1 MITEHG
7 VYETNKNRKK
17 NITNSKKMLHRPVVK
32 LFKSLPGFCIEIIW
46 GSRGLPGEK
55 AVVSKK

>member
-1 MITEHG
+1 
-7 VYETNKNRKK
+7 
-17 NITNSKKMLHRPVVK
+17 MLHRPVVK